1 MPKIIKRA
9 DYDDQPVVVTG
20 KRRRGFVPAHF
31 DGEGVEELTPDP
43 GQAVEEAVDLEV
55 AAAAQADTILLDAE
69 ARAAAMTREALA
81 RGYAD
86 GKAEGLKAA
95 EEQCKGYLERLA
107 ALAKQAVVDRESMIR
122 SAEQELATLALEV
135 ASKVIRREVAC
146 DPSIVLSVVE
156 AALEKVGATDSVRIV
171 VHSEDADLVREK
183 WAELKGAVAFGAN
196 WEIVSDDRME
206 RGGCIVETKSGMVDS
221 RIEAQMAEIVSAFE
235 VGQ

>member
-1 MPKIIKRA
+1 MPKIIKGA

-20 KRRRGFVPAHF
+20 KRLRGFTPAHF
-31 DGEGVEELTPDP
+31 DGEAVEQLSPDSKEP
-43 GQAVEEAVDLEV
+43 VEEAVDTGA
-55 AAAAQADTILLDAE
+55 AAAAQADKILLEAE
-69 ARAAAMTREALA
+69 AKAAAMMREALA

-135 ASKVIRREVAC
+135 ASKVIRREIAC

-183 WAELKGAVAFGAN
+183 WAELKGAVAFGSN